1 LIVHIIFLVRELP
14 ENLQRN
20 DTMFGTSICFFSFLF
35 TFGFWQQLC
44 PHIMHYGKVDSS
56 TNSLKFGLSRPCR
69 SGEECCLSY
78 GNFSSSHF
86 ITFYGFLPQGD
97 NPYDVIPLG
106 NIIALFLSIH
116 MHLNS
121 QATSLTNLMGLFC
134 NFAELVLSV
143 KYIS

>member
-1 LIVHIIFLVRELP
+1 
-14 ENLQRN
+14 
-20 DTMFGTSICFFSFLF
+20 
-35 TFGFWQQLC
+35 
-44 PHIMHYGKVDSS
+44 MHYGKVDSS

-106 NIIALFLSIH
+106 NIIPIYPHASQFSSNILDEFNGSFL
-116 MHLNS
+116 
-121 QATSLTNLMGLFC
+121 
-134 NFAELVLSV
+134 
-143 KYIS
+143 